1 MVVLTFMMMI
11 IILKYLKLFKMSEQ
25 VKVQK
30 IIYSLQE
37 FNNQVNTSFS
47 QLAKPIIE
55 KPIALDKTI
64 DEFFNDYNTLF
75 YDIPL
80 SGSDES
86 HLGLATRSLDYLGI
100 SLEDLQTEISN
111 LREENID
118 LKNQILISSQINI
131 GTQI

>member
-1 MVVLTFMMMI
+1 
-11 IILKYLKLFKMSEQ
+11 MSEQ
-25 VKVQK
+25 VKIQK
-30 IIYSLQE
+30 TIYSLE
-37 FNNQVNTSFS
+37 GVNNTIDTKFS
-47 QLAKPIIE
+47 QLIPPTSASASVTP
-55 KPIALDKTI
+55 DVSVS
-64 DEFFNDYNTLF
+64 EFFNQYNLLF

-86 HLGLATRSLDYLGI
+86 HLGLATRSLEYLGL

-118 LKNQILISSQINI
+118 LKNQILISSQINT

>member
-1 MVVLTFMMMI
+1 
-11 IILKYLKLFKMSEQ
+11 MSEQ
-25 VKVQK
+25 VKIQK
-30 IIYSLQE
+30 TIYGLQS
-37 FNNQVNTSFS
+37 FNTVVDTNFS
-47 QLAKPIIE
+47 QLISAPTTKPTT
-55 KPIALDKTI
+55 PDKTVS
-64 DEFFNDYNTLF
+64 EFFNDYNTLF
-75 YDIPL
+75 YEIPL

-118 LKNQILISSQINI
+118 LKNQILLASQINI